1 MAVLNFMRFILG
13 LLRVFVQARWWAS
26 LRRVLGV
33 GVLCASGAVCAN
45 GLYEQALDAIAMGDT
60 VAAAALLAQLTQQQ
74 PNHAGAWLD
83 MAMLYCGAGYTA
95 QALALFDAIE
105 ARFAP
110 PPGIVDLMAWQRAK
124 GCRGDATHD
133 SARFAMGWGAQL
145 GRGYESNVNQGVR
158 DLNVTL
164 NGAAGP
170 LYLQLTPDYAPR
182 GDGFTALGLDA
193 SWPVGQLGTRTW
205 VQWQGQ
211 LFDKQHSFDVGAW
224 QLGVTQPWHSQ
235 GWRGQLQASA
245 NWLELGG
252 ARYQQAT
259 SVRASVGPVAGLPP
273 GWQGDVSVGWRD
285 IQYKTVSGFD
295 ARWLDVRTAVGYTAA
310 KWALQGSAGWQR
322 DTALAARPGG
332 DRLGW
337 SADVLA
343 RWALQWG
350 GVAELGGTVQN
361 WLDNSPY
368 AAGLIDQQ
376 RVQRSS
382 SLRAAL
388 VWPAGPQG
396 QWVLEGRQVRSIDNI
411 ALFGYD
417 ALSLQL
423 GYQWRFGRREP

>member
-1 MAVLNFMRFILG
+1 MAVLNFMHFILG
-13 LLRVFVQARWWAS
+13 LLRVFVKVRPWARVS
-26 LRRVLGV
+26 QVLGAS
-33 GVLCASGAVCAN
+33 VLCASSAVCAN

-60 VAAAALLAQLTQQQ
+60 VTTALLLEQLTLQQ
-74 PNHAGAWLD
+74 PNDAGAWLD

-110 PPGIVDLMAWQRAK
+110 PPGIVELMKLQRAN
-124 GCRGDATHD
+124 GCRGGAAHG
-133 SARFAMGWGAQL
+133 SAWSAMSWGAQL

-170 LYLQLTPDYAPR
+170 LHLQLTPDYAPR

-193 SWPVGQLGTRTW
+193 SWPVGPFGAHTW
-205 VQWQGQ
+205 LQWQGQ
-211 LFDKQHSFDVGAW
+211 LFDQQHSFDVGAW
-224 QLGVTQPWHSQ
+224 QLGVTQPWHSR
-235 GWRGQLQASA
+235 GWRGQLQANA
-245 NWLELGG
+245 NWLDLGG
-252 ARYQQAT
+252 ARYQQAAG
-259 SVRASVGPVAGLPP
+259 VRASAGPVAGLPP
-273 GWQGDVSVGWRD
+273 GWQADVSVGWRD
-285 IQYKTVSGFD
+285 VHYKTVQDFD
-295 ARWLDVRTAVGYTAA
+295 ARWVDVRSAVGYTAA
-310 KWALQGSAGWQR
+310 AWALQGSAGWQR
-322 DTALAARPGG
+322 DVALATRPGG
-332 DRLGW
+332 DRQGW
-337 SADVLA
+337 SAEVLA

-368 AAGLIDQQ
+368 AVGLIDQQ
-376 RVQRSS
+376 RVQRSR

-388 VWPAGPQG
+388 VWPAGLQG
-396 QWVLEGRQVRSIDNI
+396 QWVLEARQVRSIDNI

-423 GYQWRFGRREP
+423 GYQWRFGQREP